1 MVRLVQIV
9 GIVSPG
15 AMGSAVGAAYLA
27 AGNRVV
33 VTVDGRSARTTGL
46 AEEARLELLPDL
58 DAVVG
63 ESELVLSIVPPGEA
77 GATAAAIAAAAGRT
91 GARPLVADWNAV
103 SPATVRQLEQELAE
117 AGLELVDGSISG
129 GPPRADYRTRVY
141 FSGRSAAELAAAAP
155 AWIDARTVG
164 DTVGLA
170 SAVKMCTASMYKG
183 SSALLTHALL
193 TAHAHGVL
201 PQVLDD
207 LGGWFPRQIDRAART
222 LAVSATKADRYV
234 GEMREI
240 AATQA
245 SVGLTPAL
253 FEAMAEVYESIAQS
267 AIGAEAPEEI
277 TAEPDL
283 MDVLNGLS
291 GGRDGKAKGN
301 DDEGVS
307 DESRVSRNR
316 HGRASRVDRA
326 VEGGRGAGLDT

>member
-1 MVRLVQIV
+1 MQTV

-15 AMGSAVGAAYLA
+15 AMGSAVGAAYRA

-33 VTVDGRSARTTGL
+33 ATVAGRSARTSGL
-46 AEEARLELLPDL
+46 AEQAGLELLPDL

-77 GATAAAIAAAAGRT
+77 RATVAAIADAAGRT
-91 GARPLVADWNAV
+91 GSRPLVADWNAV
-103 SPATVRQLEQELAE
+103 SPATVRELEQVLAE

-141 FSGRSAAELAAAAP
+141 LSGGSAAELAETAP
-155 AWIDARTVG
+155 DWIDARTVG
-164 DTVGLA
+164 EAVGLA

-183 SSALLTHALL
+183 SSALLAHALL

-207 LGGWFPRQIDRAART
+207 LGDSFPKQIDRAARL

-234 GEMREI
+234 GEMQEI

-245 SVGLTPAL
+245 SVGVTPAL
-253 FEAMAEVYESIAQS
+253 FEAMAEVYGSMAGGNVADQSPEAVAQ
-267 AIGAEAPEEI
+267 
-277 TAEPDL
+277 EPDL
-283 MDVLNGLS
+283 EEVLGGLF
-291 GGRDGKAKGN
+291 GDGAGKLKGN
-301 DDEGVS
+301 DDEGVT
-307 DESRVSRNR
+307 R
-316 HGRASRVDRA
+316 
-326 VEGGRGAGLDT
+326 

>member
-1 MVRLVQIV
+1 
-9 GIVSPG
+9 
-15 AMGSAVGAAYLA
+15 MGSAVGAAYLA

-33 VTVDGRSARTTGL
+33 TTVAGRSARTSGL
-46 AEEARLELLPDL
+46 AGKAGLELLPDL

-63 ESELVLSIVPPGEA
+63 ECELVLSIVPPGEA
-77 GATAAAIAAAAGRT
+77 GAAAGAIAEAAGRT

-103 SPATVRQLEQELAE
+103 SPATVRELEQELAA

-141 FSGRSAAELAAAAP
+141 FSGRSASELAAAAP
-155 AWIDARTVG
+155 AWIDARMVG

-193 TAHAHGVL
+193 TAQAYGVL

-207 LGGWFPRQIDRAART
+207 LGDWFPRQIDRAART

-240 AATQA
+240 AATQGA
-245 SVGLTPAL
+245 VGLTPAL
-253 FEAMAEVYESIAQS
+253 FEAMAEVYEAVARSTIA
-267 AIGAEAPEEI
+267 AKAPEAI
-277 TAEPDL
+277 PSEPDL
-283 MDVLNGLS
+283 EDVLEGL
-291 GGRDGKAKGN
+291 
-301 DDEGVS
+301 
-307 DESRVSRNR
+307 
-316 HGRASRVDRA
+316 
-326 VEGGRGAGLDT
+326 TPP